1 MSNKKKRLN
10 VETMNLKFAY
20 NFLSTRLHSTT
31 AFQHQIYIFECA
43 VNTFLLFLL
52 KYLREQILDGC
63 VMRS

>member
-1 MSNKKKRLN
+1 MSNKKNRLN

-20 NFLSTRLHSTT
+20 NFSSTRLRSTT
-31 AFQHQIYIFECA
+31 AFQHQIYIFESA

>member
-1 MSNKKKRLN
+1 
-10 VETMNLKFAY
+10 MNLKFAY